1 MGRVRNET
9 VHAAKRTEILRAA
22 EALFVE
28 AGFHQTGMA
37 AICAAVG
44 MSPGA
49 LYRYFPS
56 KTAIIRAIVEEE
68 RQDAAARLDA
78 LDAAADLRAGLL
90 DALDAAILAAADP
103 DYGRLALE
111 IGAEGARDAE
121 IGALIEA
128 GRAES
133 AARLAAAIRRAG
145 GPGADAE
152 AAASIL
158 LAAIDGAAG
167 GAGAALAALPEARR
181 RAALGRLLDGLLG
194 PA

>member
-56 KTAIIRAIVEEE
+56 KTAIIRAIVEED

-133 AARLAAAIRRAG
+133 AARLAAAIGRL
-145 GPGADAE
+145 GAPDAE
-152 AAASIL
+152 AAAAIL
-158 LAAIDGAAG
+158 LAIIDGAAG
-167 GAGAALAALPEARR
+167 GAGAALAAMPGAQR
-181 RAALGRLLDGLLG
+181 RAALRGLLDGLLG